1 MYRLRVY
8 LFPSNAIIQ
17 DLGPRFRLAFYP
29 ALYKFIVRALWVL
42 IHSCFGSKPNLVLT
56 IYIYISQR
64 FQGVSFGVYN
74 IWFFGFFMLYAILEN
89 SLRICLVL
97 LLRNK
102 SETIVKGIVTNFE
115 GFKLFCLNYIC

>member
-1 MYRLRVY
+1 MGLDPF
-8 LFPSNAIIQ
+8 LFWVQAKS
-17 DLGPRFRLAFYP
+17 GPYNI
-29 ALYKFIVRALWVL
+29 Y
-42 IHSCFGSKPNLVLT
+42 

-115 GFKLFCLNYIC
+115 GFKLFCLNYN